1 MGRNIEVQT
10 QALTSLSRDY
20 KVYGQNVY
28 SRYKS
33 GASQIER
40 ELESIIRKYSEYGSV
55 TSKAR
60 NIQSKLREI
69 QRQVAEIEERSSR
82 LSRGLNNVAASYK
95 EEEIRSKNIIETQ
108 KLSINKNSNNKTNVK
123 VAVKLD
129 SKLTATKIETTVET
143 ATKAALDKV
152 HDIAKETIENVKSFN
167 VVSKIEGIGKKVS
180 DTLSNI
186 KTSVSEVATN
196 LGNKVSETANDIK
209 KTAVNFASTVK
220 DKWQNLKE
228 GVRGF
233 TKQTKDFVCNL
244 GTKIVDNITGTFNK
258 FKEVAKTAIAY
269 IKDKKDIILDTLKKV
284 GIKLLD
290 GTQFILD
297 ILGLIPGFGELA
309 DGVNG
314 IIYTLRGDALNAAL
328 SFAACIPFAGWA
340 ATGGKIVGKL
350 AKIGDVSK
358 FIDRAKDFAKYFDKV
373 KDLGK
378 AAMKYGDNV
387 ISFISKKGDDI
398 WSFISKSKVIDK
410 ATELV
415 SKINKYGYD
424 IKGYLV
430 KQVDKVSVNFGEW
443 WMKQTQLGIVHPSFV
458 DSFNRNGILE
468 VTENVGEKT
477 IKDITEEAGQKLS
490 TEAKIFNKFTSQE
503 IDTLK
508 KTVIEECQ
516 ALKDMGLTN
525 KELGPAIAGVYDKS
539 TGKIYTAINSIDGK
553 IPGEL
558 APIIKERIDNMPDDV
573 LISYIEY
580 TKGAGS
586 HAEVYA
592 VNKALLDNPDV
603 NMDDLLVYVNRTLGT
618 SKPTIELPF
627 VTCPHCKYILE
638 GFNILSNMQ

>member
-1 MGRNIEVQT
+1 M
-10 QALTSLSRDY
+10 
-20 KVYGQNVY
+20 
-28 SRYKS
+28 
-33 GASQIER
+33 
-40 ELESIIRKYSEYGSV
+40 
-55 TSKAR
+55 
-60 NIQSKLREI
+60 
-69 QRQVAEIEERSSR
+69 
-82 LSRGLNNVAASYK
+82 
-95 EEEIRSKNIIETQ
+95 
-108 KLSINKNSNNKTNVK
+108 
-123 VAVKLD
+123 AVKLD

-398 WSFISKSKVIDK
+398 WTFISKNKVVDK

-415 SKINKYGYD
+415 SKINKVGYD
-424 IKGYLV
+424 LQEKLI
-430 KQVDKVSVNFGEW
+430 KQVDKISISFGEW
-443 WMKQTQLGIVHPSFV
+443 WVKQQRVYAVHPDIADIINFK
-458 DSFNRNGILE
+458 E
-468 VTENVGEKT
+468 KVTKNLGKSK
-477 IKDITEEAGQKLS
+477 IKEMTEEAGEKLASAAIEKQVQKEIKEGTVEKSANRLDNI
-490 TEAKIFNKFTSQE
+490 TEKVTKPKLESNPFDENGK
-503 IDTLK
+503 LK
-508 KTVIEECQ
+508 PSIRYKAGEYDYLYET
-516 ALKDMGLTN
+516 D
-525 KELGPAIAGVYDKS
+525 ELGRISKFETDNLQLTKRESRLPHNPNTPGKEIGDHAGHLAGDRFGGSPELDNLVSQSSNVNLSQYKRLENKWANAIKEGKQVKVDVNVKYDGDSLRPVEFKV
-539 TGKIYTAINSIDGK
+539 KYEIDGK
-553 IPGEL
+553 YYEKD
-558 APIIKERIDNMPDDV
+558 II
-573 LISYIEY
+573 
-580 TKGAGS
+580 
-586 HAEVYA
+586 
-592 VNKALLDNPDV
+592 NKVGDKKN
-603 NMDDLLVYVNRTLGT
+603 G
-618 SKPTIELPF
+618 
-627 VTCPHCKYILE
+627 
-638 GFNILSNMQ
+638 